1 MSTSS
6 ISSADKQSENIKRS
20 VGEVEISRLKVKF
33 QLNSKIVRDYMCNQ
47 LVFVWIT
54 CPIKFKYKMYMPK

>member
-20 VGEVEISRLKVKF
+20 VGEVEISLNNRLKVKF
-33 QLNSKIVRDYMCNQ
+33 QLNSKIVRDYMYNQ
-47 LVFVWIT
+47 LVFVWNT
-54 CPIKFKYKMYMPK
+54 GPK